1 MVSKASSLAKL
12 ARPVLTRVFP
22 RERPFDLLDRLR
34 RQPVTWIS
42 GPAGCGKTT
51 LASSYIETRRLP
63 CLWYRL
69 DQGDGDAATF
79 FYYLSLAA
87 RKVSPRVKTPLP
99 LLTPEYL
106 QGLSTFA
113 LRYFEN
119 LYQRLRRPSIL
130 VFDNYQEVPPE
141 ASFHE
146 IILQGLSNTPEGIN
160 IFLISRRDPH
170 PALVRLE
177 ADHQMGFL
185 PWSELRLTLEESTGI
200 AAVRFPEKLPQKS
213 LHQLHRT
220 ADGWAAGLILL
231 LERLKREKMDFKQLG
246 KLVREEIFDYFSN
259 EILNPL
265 DTETRDFLL
274 KTALLPQ
281 MTESMAERL
290 TGQPQA
296 GRTLTRLNR
305 GNYFMEKR
313 VLEEPIYGY
322 HPLFREFLLSRAE
335 ETLSGQNFSFFRRQA
350 AEILED
356 HGQVESAVRLLQE
369 IRDWETLI
377 QLILK
382 HAPVLHAQGRYSILE
397 GWLRSLPP
405 GLVEIRPWLSYWMGS
420 CRMFADPAQSR
431 PYFEQ
436 AYRHMRKEKDAAGL
450 FMAWSGIMDAI
461 NLGYGFEPYSVLDRH
476 LQELEKIQRDYPV
489 FPSAE
494 IEARVAS
501 AVVAALALRQPN
513 HPEFEAWAER
523 ALRLAQ
529 DQRVVNMR
537 IQSLFFL
544 AYYHLYGGN
553 REKALLA
560 IDQMRQM
567 SQSPQASAYI
577 KSMTNMAEAMHYC
590 IVGLSRES
598 MKAAQ
603 TGLEVSQRSGVHF
616 AYHGFLAFA
625 GFAAFQMNDLQAG
638 RSFLK
643 QMASCERNFKPLDTT
658 YYYLLKAN
666 EALVSGEVRQ
676 ASFHAD
682 LALKMAL
689 GVGSPALT
697 IRCHLVKARVLAET
711 GSRAQA
717 KKHLKQA
724 ADLSRQMKI
733 GFGEFCCLFTQ
744 AQFDFDWGEEK
755 SAWITLQKA
764 LSLGKERGL
773 MGIYIDCPASTAR
786 VCLKALEAGIEVD
799 YIREM
804 IRERNLMPE
813 HPPWHLENW
822 PWPLKIFTLGRF
834 AILKD
839 GKLIRFSRKVQQ
851 KPLAMLKALIAL
863 GGKEVEEEQ
872 ISDILWPDADGD
884 MAHQSWATTLH
895 RLRQLLGEEK
905 VLQRQE
911 GRLTLDNTYCWVD
924 AWAFER
930 ILEQVEA
937 RWKEGQK
944 DGAIKLTEKAIELYK
959 GPFLGQKIEELWAM
973 SPSERLRSKFFRGVK
988 RIGLFCQE
996 RGEWDKAIDC
1006 YQKGLE
1012 VDNLAE
1018 EFYQGLM
1025 TCYQR
1030 LGRRSEAL
1038 LVYSRCKK
1046 VLSTALGISPSPK
1059 TESIHREILSDIQ

>member
-1 MVSKASSLAKL
+1 MGTKASSLAKL
-12 ARPVLTRVFP
+12 ARPALTRVFP
-22 RERPFDLLDRLR
+22 RERRFDLLDRLR
-34 RQPVTWIS
+34 QQPVIWIS

-69 DQGDGDAATF
+69 DRGDGDAATF
-79 FYYLSLAA
+79 FYYLALAA
-87 RKVSPRVKTPLP
+87 RKVSPRAKTPLP

-106 QGLSTFA
+106 QGLSTFT

-130 VFDNYQEVPPE
+130 VFDNYQEVPPD
-141 ASFHE
+141 AYFHE

-160 IFLISRRDPH
+160 IFLISRQAP
-170 PALVRLE
+170 PAGLVRLE
-177 ADHQMGFL
+177 ANQQMGFL

-200 AAVRFPEKLPQKS
+200 AAVRFPDKLPRKS
-213 LHQLHRT
+213 LHQLHSI
-220 ADGWAAGLILL
+220 ADGWAAGVILL

-246 KLVREEIFDYFSN
+246 KLVREEIFDYFSK

-265 DTETRDFLL
+265 DPETRDFLL

-281 MTESMAERL
+281 MTEGMAEKL
-290 TGQPQA
+290 TGQIQA
-296 GRTLTRLNR
+296 GRTLARLNR
-305 GNYFMEKR
+305 GNYFIEKR

-322 HPLFREFLLSRAE
+322 HPLFQEFLLSKAQ
-335 ETLSGQNFSFFRRQA
+335 ETLSGKDFSFFRRQA

-369 IRDWETLI
+369 IGDWETLI

-382 HAPVLHAQGRYSILE
+382 HAPVLHAQGRYSVLV

-405 GLVEIRPWLSYWMGS
+405 GWIESRPWLAYWMGS
-420 CRMFADPAQSR
+420 CLMFADPAQSR

-436 AYRHMRKEKDAAGL
+436 AYRQLRKEKDAAGIY
-450 FMAWSGIMDAI
+450 MAWSGMMDAI
-461 NLGYGFEPYSVLDRH
+461 NLGYGFESFSALDRH
-476 LQELEKIQRDYPV
+476 LQELEEIRRDYPV

-501 AVVAALALRQPN
+501 AVVAALTLRQPN

-523 ALRLAQ
+523 ALQLAQ
-529 DQRVVNMR
+529 HQTVVNMR
-537 IQSLFFL
+537 NQSLFFL
-544 AYYHLYGGN
+544 AYYHLYGGT

-560 IDQMRQM
+560 INQLRQM
-567 SQSPQASAYI
+567 SQSPHASAYSKI
-577 KSMTNMAEAMHYC
+577 LTNMAEAMHYC

-603 TGLEVSQRSGVHF
+603 AGVELSQRSGILF
-616 AYHGFLAFA
+616 TYHGFLAFA

-643 QMASCERNFKPLDTT
+643 QMTSCERHLKPFDTT

-666 EALVSGEVRQ
+666 EALVSGEIRQ
-676 ASFHAD
+676 ASLHAD
-682 LALKMAL
+682 LALKKAL
-689 GVGSPALT
+689 DIGSPALT
-697 IRCHLVKARVLAET
+697 IRCHLAKARALAEI
-711 GSRAQA
+711 GSRAEATKQ
-717 KKHLKQA
+717 LKQA

-733 GFGEFCCLFTQ
+733 GFGEFCCLFTR
-744 AQFDFDWGEEK
+744 AQFDFDWGEERT
-755 SAWITLQKA
+755 AWMTLRKA
-764 LSLGKERGL
+764 LRLGKERGL
-773 MGIYIDCPASTAR
+773 MGIYIDRPASTAR
-786 VCLKALEAGIEVD
+786 ICLKALEAGIEVD

-813 HPPWHLENW
+813 QPPWHLENW
-822 PWPLKIFTLGRF
+822 PWPLEIFTLGRF

-839 GKLIRFSRKVQQ
+839 GKLIRFTRKVQQ

-872 ISDILWPDADGD
+872 ISDILWPEADGD

-895 RLRQLLGEEK
+895 RLRHWLGEEK
-905 VLQRQE
+905 AIQRHE
-911 GRLTLDNTYCWVD
+911 GRLTLDDTHCWVD
-924 AWAFER
+924 MWAFEH
-930 ILEQVEA
+930 LLAQAEA
-937 RWKEGQK
+937 QWKEGRK
-944 DGAIKLTEKAIELYK
+944 DGAVKLTEKAVELYK
-959 GPFLGQKIEELWAM
+959 GPFLGQKSEEPWAM

-996 RGEWDKAIDC
+996 REEWEKAIDC

-1012 VDNLAE
+1012 VDHLAE

-1046 VLSTALGISPSPK
+1046 ALFAALGVSPSPK
-1059 TESIHREILSDIQ
+1059 TESIRQEILSDIQ

>member
-1 MVSKASSLAKL
+1 
-12 ARPVLTRVFP
+12 
-22 RERPFDLLDRLR
+22 
-34 RQPVTWIS
+34 
-42 GPAGCGKTT
+42 
-51 LASSYIETRRLP
+51 
-63 CLWYRL
+63 
-69 DQGDGDAATF
+69 
-79 FYYLSLAA
+79 
-87 RKVSPRVKTPLP
+87 
-99 LLTPEYL
+99 
-106 QGLSTFA
+106 
-113 LRYFEN
+113 
-119 LYQRLRRPSIL
+119 
-130 VFDNYQEVPPE
+130 
-141 ASFHE
+141 
-146 IILQGLSNTPEGIN
+146 
-160 IFLISRRDPH
+160 
-170 PALVRLE
+170 
-177 ADHQMGFL
+177 
-185 PWSELRLTLEESTGI
+185 
-200 AAVRFPEKLPQKS
+200 
-213 LHQLHRT
+213 
-220 ADGWAAGLILL
+220 
-231 LERLKREKMDFKQLG
+231 
-246 KLVREEIFDYFSN
+246 
-259 EILNPL
+259 
-265 DTETRDFLL
+265 
-274 KTALLPQ
+274 
-281 MTESMAERL
+281 
-290 TGQPQA
+290 
-296 GRTLTRLNR
+296 
-305 GNYFMEKR
+305 MEKR

-322 HPLFREFLLSRAE
+322 HPLFREFLLSQAE
-335 ETLSGQNFSFFRRQA
+335 KTFSEQNLSFFRGQA
-350 AEILED
+350 AEILEE
-356 HGQVESAVRLLQE
+356 HGQVESAVRLLQK
-369 IRDWETLI
+369 IGDWETLI

-382 HAPVLHAQGRYSILE
+382 HAPVLHAQGRYSVLE
-397 GWLRSLPP
+397 GWLQSLPP
-405 GLVEIRPWLSYWMGS
+405 GLVEARPWLAYWMGA
-420 CRMFADPAQSR
+420 CRIFADPAQSR

-436 AYRHMRKEKDAAGL
+436 AYRQMRKEKDAAGL
-450 FMAWSGIMDAI
+450 FMAWSGMMDDI
-461 NLGYGFEPYSVLDRH
+461 NLGYGFVPYSVLDRH
-476 LQELEKIQRDYPV
+476 LQELEEIRRDFPG

-529 DQRVVNMR
+529 DQTVVNMR

-560 IDQMRQM
+560 INQLRQM
-567 SQSPQASAYI
+567 SQSPQASAYT
-577 KSMTNMAEAMHYC
+577 KLMTNMAEAMHYC

-603 TGLEVSQRSGVHF
+603 TGSELSQRSGVLF

-638 RSFLK
+638 RCFLK
-643 QMASCERNFKPLDTT
+643 QMTSCERNLKPLDTT

-676 ASFHAD
+676 GFFHAD

-689 GVGSPALT
+689 DVGSPPLT
-697 IRCHLVKARVLAET
+697 IRCHLVKARALAEA
-711 GSRAQA
+711 GSRAEA

-755 SAWITLQKA
+755 TAWMTLRKA
-764 LSLGKERGL
+764 LILGKERGL
-773 MGIYIDCPASTAR
+773 MGIYVDRPTSTAR
-786 VCLKALEAGIEVD
+786 VCMKALEAGIEVD
-799 YIREM
+799 YIQEM

-813 HPPWHLENW
+813 QPPWHLENW

-839 GKLIRFSRKVQQ
+839 GKLIRFTRKVQQ

-884 MAHQSWATTLH
+884 MAHQAWATTLH

-911 GRLTLDNTYCWVD
+911 GRLTLDTTYCWVD
-924 AWAFER
+924 AWAFEH
-930 ILEQVEA
+930 ILEQAEV

-944 DGAIKLTEKAIELYK
+944 DEAVKLTEKAIELYK

-973 SPSERLRSKFFRGVK
+973 SPSERLRGKFFRGVK

-996 RGEWDKAIDC
+996 RGEWDKAIEC
-1006 YQKGLE
+1006 LQKGLE

-1030 LGRRSEAL
+1030 LSRRSEAL

-1046 VLSTALGISPSPK
+1046 VLATALGVGPSPK
-1059 TESIHREILSDIQ
+1059 TESIHQEILSAIQ

>member
-1 MVSKASSLAKL
+1 
-12 ARPVLTRVFP
+12 
-22 RERPFDLLDRLR
+22 
-34 RQPVTWIS
+34 
-42 GPAGCGKTT
+42 
-51 LASSYIETRRLP
+51 
-63 CLWYRL
+63 
-69 DQGDGDAATF
+69 
-79 FYYLSLAA
+79 
-87 RKVSPRVKTPLP
+87 

-106 QGLSTFA
+106 QGLSTFT

-160 IFLISRRDPH
+160 TFLISRQDP
-170 PALVRLE
+170 PAGLVRLE
-177 ADHQMGFL
+177 ANHQMGFL
-185 PWSELRLTLEESTGI
+185 PWNELRLTLEESTGI
-200 AAVRFPEKLPQKS
+200 AAVRFPEKLTPKS

-231 LERLKREKMDFKQLG
+231 LERLKREKIDFKQLG
-246 KLVREEIFDYFSN
+246 KLAREEIFDYFAN

-265 DTETRDFLL
+265 DSETRDFLL

-281 MTESMAERL
+281 MTESMAEKL

-296 GRTLTRLNR
+296 GRTLARLNR
-305 GNYFMEKR
+305 GNYFIEKR

-335 ETLSGQNFSFFRRQA
+335 EASAGQNFAFFKRQA

-356 HGQVESAVRLLQE
+356 HGQVESAVLLLQE

-382 HAPVLHAQGRYSILE
+382 HAPVIHAQGRYSVLE

-405 GLVEIRPWLSYWMGS
+405 GMVETRPWLAYWMGS
-420 CRMFADPAQSR
+420 SRMFADPAQSR

-436 AYRHMRKEKDAAGL
+436 AYLQMRKEKDAAGL
-450 FMAWSGIMDAI
+450 FMAWSGMMDDI

-476 LQELEKIQRDYPV
+476 LQELEEIRRDYPG

-553 REKALLA
+553 REKALFA
-560 IDQMRQM
+560 INQLRQM
-567 SQSPQASAYI
+567 SQSRQASAYTKI
-577 KSMTNMAEAMHYC
+577 MKNMAEAMHYC

-603 TGLEVSQRSGVHF
+603 TGLELSQRSGVLF

-638 RSFLK
+638 RSYLRHMTSFEGNL
-643 QMASCERNFKPLDTT
+643 KPLDTT

-666 EALVSGEVRQ
+666 EALVSGKVRQ
-676 ASFHAD
+676 ASLHAD
-682 LALKMAL
+682 LAMKMAL
-689 GVGSPALT
+689 DVGSPPLT
-697 IRCHLVKARVLAET
+697 IRCQLVKARALAEA
-711 GSRAQA
+711 GRRAEATNQ
-717 KKHLKQA
+717 LKQA

-744 AQFDFDWGEEK
+744 AQFDFDWREEK
-755 SAWITLQKA
+755 NAWMTLRKA

-773 MGIYIDCPASTAR
+773 MGIYIDRPATTAR
-786 VCLKALEAGIEVD
+786 VCMKALEAGIEVD
-799 YIREM
+799 YIQEM

-813 HPPWHLENW
+813 RPPWHLENW

-839 GKLIRFSRKVQQ
+839 GKLIRFTRKV
-851 KPLAMLKALIAL
+851 
-863 GGKEVEEEQ
+863 
-872 ISDILWPDADGD
+872 
-884 MAHQSWATTLH
+884 
-895 RLRQLLGEEK
+895 
-905 VLQRQE
+905 
-911 GRLTLDNTYCWVD
+911 
-924 AWAFER
+924 
-930 ILEQVEA
+930 
-937 RWKEGQK
+937 
-944 DGAIKLTEKAIELYK
+944 
-959 GPFLGQKIEELWAM
+959 
-973 SPSERLRSKFFRGVK
+973 
-988 RIGLFCQE
+988 
-996 RGEWDKAIDC
+996 
-1006 YQKGLE
+1006 
-1012 VDNLAE
+1012 
-1018 EFYQGLM
+1018 
-1025 TCYQR
+1025 
-1030 LGRRSEAL
+1030 
-1038 LVYSRCKK
+1038 
-1046 VLSTALGISPSPK
+1046 
-1059 TESIHREILSDIQ
+1059 

>member
-1 MVSKASSLAKL
+1 MVSKTSSLAKL
-12 ARPVLTRVFP
+12 ARPVLTRVFL

-34 RQPVTWIS
+34 QQPVIWIS

-69 DQGDGDAATF
+69 DRGDGDAATF
-79 FYYLSLAA
+79 FYYLALAA
-87 RKVSPRVKTPLP
+87 RKASPRVKTPLP

-106 QGLSTFA
+106 QGLSTFT

-119 LYQRLRRPSIL
+119 LYQRLRRPAIL
-130 VFDNYQEVPPE
+130 VFDNYQEVPSE
-141 ASFHE
+141 ASFHD
-146 IILQGLSNTPEGIN
+146 IILQGLSNTPDGIN
-160 IFLISRRDPH
+160 IFLISRQDP
-170 PALVRLE
+170 PAGLVRLG
-177 ADHQMGFL
+177 ANHQMAFL
-185 PWSELRLTLEESTGI
+185 PWGELRLTLEESTGI
-200 AAVRFPEKLPQKS
+200 AAVRFPEKLPPKS
-213 LHQLHRT
+213 LHQLHST

-231 LERLKREKMDFKQLG
+231 LERLKREKIDFKQLG

-265 DTETRDFLL
+265 DPETRDFLL

-296 GRTLTRLNR
+296 GRTLARLNR

-313 VLEEPIYGY
+313 ILEEPIYGY
-322 HPLFREFLLSRAE
+322 HPLFREFLLSQGEKTFSE
-335 ETLSGQNFSFFRRQA
+335 ENLRFFIGQA
-350 AEILED
+350 AEILEE
-356 HGQVESAVRLLQE
+356 HGQVESAVRLLQK
-369 IRDWETLI
+369 IGDWESLVR
-377 QLILK
+377 LILK
-382 HAPVLHAQGRYSILE
+382 HAPVIHAQGRYSVLE

-405 GLVEIRPWLSYWMGS
+405 GLVEARPWLTYWMGS
-420 CRMFADPAQSR
+420 CCMFADPARSR
-431 PYFEQ
+431 PHFEQ
-436 AYRHMRKEKDAAGL
+436 AYRQMRKERDAAGL
-450 FMAWSGIMDAI
+450 FMAWSGMMDDI
-461 NLGYGFEPYSVLDRH
+461 NLGYGFEPFSALDRH
-476 LQELEKIQRDYPV
+476 LQELEEIRRDYPV

-529 DQRVVNMR
+529 DQTVVNMR

-560 IDQMRQM
+560 INQLRQM
-567 SQSPQASAYI
+567 SQSPQASAYT
-577 KSMTNMAEAMHYC
+577 KVMTKMAEAMHYC
-590 IVGLSRES
+590 IAGLSRES

-603 TGLEVSQRSGVHF
+603 TGLELSQRSGVLF

-625 GFAAFQMNDLQAG
+625 GFAAFQMNDLQKG

-643 QMASCERNFKPLDTT
+643 QMTSCERNLKPLDTT

-676 ASFHAD
+676 ASLHAD

-689 GVGSPALT
+689 NVSSPALT
-697 IRCHLVKARVLAET
+697 IRCHLAKARALAEIGT
-711 GSRAQA
+711 RAEARKQ
-717 KKHLKQA
+717 LKQA
-724 ADLSRQMKI
+724 ADLSRQFKI
-733 GFGEFCCLFTQ
+733 GFGEFCCLFAQ

-755 SAWITLQKA
+755 AAWMTLLKA

-773 MGIYIDCPASTAR
+773 MGVYIDRPASTAR

-799 YIREM
+799 YIQEM

-813 HPPWHLENW
+813 QPPWHLENW

-839 GKLIRFSRKVQQ
+839 GKLIRFTRKVQQ

-872 ISDILWPDADGD
+872 ISDVLWPEADGD

-911 GRLTLDNTYCWVD
+911 GRLTLDTTYCWVD

-930 ILEQVEA
+930 ILEQAEV

-959 GPFLGQKIEELWAM
+959 GPFLGQKIEESWAM

-996 RGEWDKAIDC
+996 RGEWDKAIEC
-1006 YQKGLE
+1006 FEKGLE
-1012 VDNLAE
+1012 VDTLAE

-1025 TCYQR
+1025 ACYRR

-1046 VLSTALGISPSPK
+1046 VLSTALGVSPSPQ
-1059 TESIHREILSDIQ
+1059 TESIHRKILSDIQ